1 MPRCDTVLVSAWLQ
15 HSICVLVVSFVQA
28 CFIMFLKSAVA
39 ILRMF
44 LRMPFP
50 DNSFDLIWS
59 LESGEHMPQKAKILS
74 PNCFTLVH
82 TVSHLTENHVY
93 HAMFKGHA
101 SYTSW
106 NFQNLNV
113 KSLRFMSEMHR
124 VCKPGGRIIL
134 VTWVHRDLADGES
147 LKPKDRGLGWTRV
160 ACETVWWNSWRI
172 DKILEET
179 SCIYYSICISIHV
192 CTGHTHTHIHNT
204 QTNRASNSKQRETR
218 FNRYIK
224 SDRTWWNQ
232 FCIVVWTGKLDRCC
246 FLMLFAFEVNTE
258 TDACRIV
265 FPIFLHSRAK
275 YNTLNYMIEYW
286 SEFDRKCLGRMNQE
300 QRLLDRISKAYHLPE
315 WCSIL
320 AFEPQPWPPLAMSC
334 TFSFVRTPDLNLWMF
349 CSVLALLILLRDR
362 FWRHFGLLH
371 NSNTRSGNDRLA
383 LTICIYVAQQKI
395 GMWHSRAYFNQ
406 AATKRASQ

>member
-1 MPRCDTVLVSAWLQ
+1 MPRCDTVLVSAWFQ

-82 TVSHLTENHVY
+82 TVSHLTEKHAY

-172 DKILEET
+172 DKIREET

-192 CTGHTHTHIHNT
+192 CTGHTHTYTTH
-204 QTNRASNSKQRETR
+204 EP
-218 FNRYIK
+218 
-224 SDRTWWNQ
+224 
-232 FCIVVWTGKLDRCC
+232 
-246 FLMLFAFEVNTE
+246 TE
-258 TDACRIV
+258 LLNKEME
-265 FPIFLHSRAK
+265 PILHRS
-275 YNTLNYMIEYW
+275 
-286 SEFDRKCLGRMNQE
+286 MN
-300 QRLLDRISKAYHLPE
+300 
-315 WCSIL
+315 W
-320 AFEPQPWPPLAMSC
+320 
-334 TFSFVRTPDLNLWMF
+334 
-349 CSVLALLILLRDR
+349 
-362 FWRHFGLLH
+362 
-371 NSNTRSGNDRLA
+371 
-383 LTICIYVAQQKI
+383 
-395 GMWHSRAYFNQ
+395 Q
-406 AATKRASQ
+406 AG